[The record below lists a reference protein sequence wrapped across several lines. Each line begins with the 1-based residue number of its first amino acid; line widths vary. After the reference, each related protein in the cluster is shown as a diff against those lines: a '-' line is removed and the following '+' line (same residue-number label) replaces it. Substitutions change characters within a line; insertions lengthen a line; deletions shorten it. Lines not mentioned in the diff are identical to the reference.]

1 MRLHSETDLWLQFL
15 TSILAPRASCHVT
28 GLIERTLRDPF
39 FRSWLMLAELYCH
52 VIFINME
59 LSNMLPHRSP
69 LADLNTRQYLFTNKQ
84 MKSFSLIR
92 RAGKFCVAGFL
103 QELPERENSREAISA
118 NPTLWNLSLSSII
131 GARPVGWL
139 VEWD

>member
-1 MRLHSETDLWLQFL
+1 
-15 TSILAPRASCHVT
+15 
-28 GLIERTLRDPF
+28 
-39 FRSWLMLAELYCH
+39 MLAELYCH

-103 QELPERENSREAISA
+103 QELPERENS
-118 NPTLWNLSLSSII
+118 
-131 GARPVGWL
+131 
-139 VEWD
+139 